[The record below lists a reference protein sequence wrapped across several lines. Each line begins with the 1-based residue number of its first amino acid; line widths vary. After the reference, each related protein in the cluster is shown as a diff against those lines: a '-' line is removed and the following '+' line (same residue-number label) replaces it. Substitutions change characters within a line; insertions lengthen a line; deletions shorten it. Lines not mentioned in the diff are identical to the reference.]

1 MQLPGAHR
9 AEGAQPET
17 AGLYRK
23 LVLLTGIRLAVG
35 TALLIAT
42 AWLTLAQQQLPRAV
56 EGWLYA
62 IIASMYVASLVATFL
77 LRTGRNLAVVGHF
90 QIAADVVAATGLVY
104 LTGGPESIFT
114 ILYPLAIVS
123 GAIGLGRRGAVLGAV
138 AASLVF
144 CALLFGMENGII
156 QPATRYLAHPPL
168 PATRIALTV
177 VLNLSAFFL
186 AGALASF
193 LAEQVQ
199 GARAQLAERQTRLD
213 KLEAL
218 YSAIV
223 KSISSGIVAVDE
235 QGRVTYL
242 NRAGLEIAGLT
253 EDRVPGQSLY
263 ELVPALGEAL
273 TRTSWTG
280 RQRNEATVRGADGR
294 ERVLGWAA
302 ARLAEGAHGNVI
314 VFQDLTDFRRMEEA
328 MRRADRLAV
337 VGVLAAGL
345 AHEIRNPLAAM
356 CGSIELLSLS
366 PKLGEHEKRLMQVVR
381 GEGERLE
388 ALLKDFLAFAKPASP
403 QLAAVE
409 AGPLVEETADVF
421 RREAALKG
429 IAVSVD
435 VDRGVWLSVDASQ
448 IKSVLWN
455 LLGNARDATDDG
467 GRIAVRLRRQA
478 SQALLEVEDSGQ
490 GISAEELPRIFD
502 PFFTTKAGG
511 TGLGLAIVHRVVEGH
526 DGRIAVRSEPGRGST
541 FSVALPL
548 AADQAPVRA
557 ARAG

>member
-1 MQLPGAHR
+1 V
-9 AEGAQPET
+9 ETPET
-17 AGLYRK
+17 ASDRRAPPDLYKK
-23 LVLLTGIRLAVG
+23 LVLLTGIRLLVG
-35 TALLIAT
+35 TAVLVAT
-42 AWLTLAQQQLPRAV
+42 ALLSLRGEVFPEWRIEAH
-56 EGWLYA
+56 LYGV
-62 IIASMYVASLVATFL
+62 IGGIYVASLISMVL
-77 LRTGRNLAVVGHF
+77 LRQRRFLRGLAYAHV
-90 QIAADVVAATGLVY
+90 AADVLAATGLVY

-114 ILYPLAIVS
+114 ILYPVAIVN
-123 GAIGLGRRGAVLGAV
+123 GAIGLGRRGAVLGAA
-138 AASLVF
+138 AASLAF
-144 CALLFGMENGII
+144 SLLVFGMENGLI
-156 QPATRYLAHPPL
+156 QAAATSAPHPPI
-168 PATRIALTV
+168 PAGRLALTLL
-177 VLNLSAFFL
+177 LNLSAFLL

-235 QGRVTYL
+235 EGRVTYL
-242 NRAGLEIAGLT
+242 NRAGLEITGLT
-253 EDRVPGQSLY
+253 EERVLGQSLH
-263 ELVPALGEAL
+263 EIIPALGEAL
-273 TRTSWTG
+273 TRTNWTG

-302 ARLAEGAHGNVI
+302 ARLAEGAQGNVI

-356 CGSIELLSLS
+356 CGSIELLSQS
-366 PKLGEHEKRLMQVVR
+366 PKLGHQEKRLMQVVR

-388 ALLKDFLAFAKPASP
+388 ALVMDFLAFAKPASP
-403 QLAAVE
+403 NLAAVD
-409 AGPLVEETADVF
+409 AGRLVEETVDVF

-429 IAVSVD
+429 ISVAVEID
-435 VDRGVWLSVDASQ
+435 AAVWLSIDVNQ

-455 LLGNARDATDDG
+455 LLGNARDATEPG
-467 GRIAVRLRRQA
+467 GRIAVKLRRQA
-478 SQALLEVEDSGQ
+478 GQALLEVEDSGQ
-490 GISAEELPRIFD
+490 GISADDLPRIFD
-502 PFFTTKAGG
+502 PFFTTKADG

-526 DGRIAVRSEPGRGST
+526 GGRIAVRSEPGRGST

-548 AADQAPVRA
+548 AEGEEPVRA

>member
-1 MQLPGAHR
+1 
-9 AEGAQPET
+9 
-17 AGLYRK
+17 
-23 LVLLTGIRLAVG
+23 
-35 TALLIAT
+35 
-42 AWLTLAQQQLPRAV
+42 
-56 EGWLYA
+56 
-62 IIASMYVASLVATFL
+62 
-77 LRTGRNLAVVGHF
+77 
-90 QIAADVVAATGLVY
+90 
-104 LTGGPESIFT
+104 
-114 ILYPLAIVS
+114 
-123 GAIGLGRRGAVLGAV
+123 
-138 AASLVF
+138 
-144 CALLFGMENGII
+144 
-156 QPATRYLAHPPL
+156 
-168 PATRIALTV
+168 
-177 VLNLSAFFL
+177 
-186 AGALASF
+186 
-193 LAEQVQ
+193 
-199 GARAQLAERQTRLD
+199 
-213 KLEAL
+213 
-218 YSAIV
+218 
-223 KSISSGIVAVDE
+223 
-235 QGRVTYL
+235 
-242 NRAGLEIAGLT
+242 
-253 EDRVPGQSLY
+253 
-263 ELVPALGEAL
+263 
-273 TRTSWTG
+273 
-280 RQRNEATVRGADGR
+280 
-294 ERVLGWAA
+294 
-302 ARLAEGAHGNVI
+302 
-314 VFQDLTDFRRMEEA
+314 

-490 GISAEELPRIFD
+490 GISAEDLPRIFD

-548 AADQAPVRA
+548 AADQEPVRA

>member
-1 MQLPGAHR
+1 MAGDAPESGR
-9 AEGAQPET
+9 ASPPD
-17 AGLYRK
+17 LYRK
-23 LVLLTGIRLAVG
+23 LVLLTGIRLLVG
-35 TALLIAT
+35 TALLVAT
-42 AWLTLAQQQLPRAV
+42 AGLSLAS
-56 EGWLYA
+56 EGFPGGIEARLYA
-62 IIASMYVASLVATFL
+62 IIGGLYVASLVSMVL
-77 LRTGRNLAVVGHF
+77 LRRRRFLHGLVYAHV
-90 QIAADVVAATGLVY
+90 AADVLAATGLVY

-114 ILYPLAIVS
+114 ILYPVAIVN
-123 GAIGLGRRGAVLGAV
+123 GAMGLGRRGAVLGAA
-138 AASLVF
+138 AASLAF
-144 CALLFGMENGII
+144 CALVFGMENRLI
-156 QPATRYLAHPPL
+156 QPAAAYLAHPPL
-168 PATRIALTV
+168 PAARVALTV
-177 VLNLSAFFL
+177 VLNLSAFLL

-199 GARAQLAERQTRLD
+199 GARAQLEERQTRLD

-242 NRAGLEIAGLT
+242 NRAGLEITGLT
-253 EDRVPGQSLY
+253 EERALGQSLH
-263 ELVPALGEAL
+263 EMVPALGEAL
-273 TRTSWTG
+273 TRSNWTG
-280 RQRNEATVRGADGR
+280 RQRNEAIVCGADGR

-356 CGSIELLSLS
+356 CGSIELLRLS
-366 PKLGEHEKRLMQVVR
+366 PKLGAQEKRLMEVVG

-429 IAVSVD
+429 ISVSVD
-435 VDRGVWLSVDASQ
+435 VDPAVWLSVDANQ

-455 LLGNARDATDDG
+455 LLGNARDATDAG
-467 GRIAVRLRRQA
+467 GRIAVKLRRQA
-478 SQALLEVEDSGQ
+478 GQALLEVEDSGQ
-490 GISAEELPRIFD
+490 GISAEDLPRIFD
-502 PFFTTKAGG
+502 PFFTTKAAG

-526 DGRIAVRSEPGRGST
+526 GGRIAVRSEPGRGST

-548 AADQAPVRA
+548 AADQEPVRA
-557 ARAG
+557 ASAG

>member
-1 MQLPGAHR
+1 MVGDA
-9 AEGAQPET
+9 PESGRPAT
-17 AGLYRK
+17 PDLYRK
-23 LVLLTGIRLAVG
+23 LVLLTGIRLLVG
-35 TALLIAT
+35 TALLVAT
-42 AWLTLAQQQLPRAV
+42 AGLSLGS
-56 EGWLYA
+56 EGFPGRIETSVYA
-62 IIASMYVASLVATFL
+62 IIGGLYVASLVSMVL
-77 LRTGRNLAVVGHF
+77 LRRRRFLRGLVYSHV
-90 QIAADVVAATGLVY
+90 AADVLAATGLVY

-114 ILYPLAIVS
+114 ILYPVAIVN
-123 GAIGLGRRGAVLGAV
+123 GAMGLGRRGAVLGAA
-138 AASLVF
+138 AASLAF
-144 CALLFGMENGII
+144 CALVFGMENGLI
-156 QPATRYLAHPPL
+156 QPAAAYLAHPPL
-168 PATRIALTV
+168 PAARIALTV
-177 VLNLSAFFL
+177 VLNLSAFLL

-199 GARAQLAERQTRLD
+199 GARAQLEERQTRLD

-223 KSISSGIVAVDE
+223 KSISSGIVAVDD

-242 NRAGLEIAGLT
+242 NRAGLEITGLT
-253 EDRVPGQSLY
+253 EERALGQSLH
-263 ELVPALGEAL
+263 EMIPALGDAL
-273 TRTSWTG
+273 TQSSWSS

-356 CGSIELLSLS
+356 CGSIELLRLS
-366 PKLGEHEKRLMQVVR
+366 PKLGAQERRLMEVVG

-388 ALLKDFLAFAKPASP
+388 ALLKDFLAFARPASP

-429 IAVSVD
+429 ISVSVE
-435 VDRGVWLSVDASQ
+435 VDAAVWLSVDASQ

-455 LLGNARDATDDG
+455 LLGNARDATDAG
-467 GRIAVRLRRQA
+467 GSIAVKLRRQA
-478 SQALLEVEDSGQ
+478 GQALLEVEDSGQ
-490 GISAEELPRIFD
+490 GISAEDLPRIFD
-502 PFFTTKAGG
+502 PFFTTKAAG
-511 TGLGLAIVHRVVEGH
+511 TGLGLAIVHRVVEAHG
-526 DGRIAVRSEPGRGST
+526 GRIAVRSEPGRGST

-548 AADQAPVRA
+548 AADQEPVRA

>member
-1 MQLPGAHR
+1 MVGDA
-9 AEGAQPET
+9 PESERPEPRD
-17 AGLYRK
+17 LYRK
-23 LVLLTGIRLAVG
+23 LVLLTGIRLLVG
-35 TALLIAT
+35 TALLVAT
-42 AWLTLAQQQLPRAV
+42 ALLSLGSEAFPGGIEV
-56 EGWLYA
+56 HLYA
-62 IIASMYVASLVATFL
+62 IIGGIYVASLVSMVL
-77 LRTGRNLAVVGHF
+77 LRRRRFLRGLLYAHL
-90 QIAADVVAATGLVY
+90 AADVLAATGLVY

-114 ILYPLAIVS
+114 ILYPVAIVN

-242 NRAGLEIAGLT
+242 NRAGLEITGLT
-253 EDRVPGQSLY
+253 EDRVLGQSLY

-302 ARLAEGAHGNVI
+302 ARLAAGAHGNVI

-490 GISAEELPRIFD
+490 GISAEDLPRIFD

-526 DGRIAVRSEPGRGST
+526 DGRIAVRSEPGRGNT

-548 AADQAPVRA
+548 AADQEPVRA